1 MATITSTISNVV
13 FSSYDSVLGAYRRV
27 DFTWVLAGATSSTMT
42 ALTDMTTNTEIDVPA
57 VSSPHTGTFTLD
69 YSNMTPTS
77 WESYVFIPGH
87 TVVFSDIANG
97 YWDGSDTVT
106 GDSSLGVVP
115 AAPGPSGAP
124 KLYGSVNGSSKEIKK
139 LYGSVNG
146 VSKEITKLYGSVN
159 GLSKLIYQAQNK
171 QPLSEIVRCGALTKK
186 GE

>member
-13 FSSYDSVLGAYRRV
+13 FSNYDSALGAYRRV
-27 DFTWVLAGATSSTMT
+27 DFTWALAGATSTTMT
-42 ALTDMTTNTEIDVPA
+42 MLEDSTLGQEIDTPV

-97 YWDGSDTVT
+97 YWDGNDTVT

-115 AAPGPSGAP
+115 AAPANEAP
-124 KLYGSVNGSSKEIKK
+124 ILYGSVNELSEQIETSYGSVNGKSKEILKLYGSVNEQ
-139 LYGSVNG
+139 
-146 VSKEITKLYGSVN
+146 
-159 GLSKLIYQAQNK
+159 SKLIHQGFGHIDY
-171 QPLSEIVRCGALTKK
+171 S
-186 GE
+186 

>member
-13 FSSYDSVLGAYRRV
+13 FSNYDSTLGAYRRV
-27 DFTWVLAGATSSTMT
+27 DFTWVLAGATSTTMT
-42 ALTDMTTNTEIDVPA
+42 MLQDSTLGQEIDVPV

-159 GLSKLIYQAQNK
+159 GLSKLIYQA
-171 QPLSEIVRCGALTKK
+171 
-186 GE
+186 